1 MHYIISQEMLFCLLH
16 CHHPAH
22 TQQKAIKPAAIKF
35 TATKPCHTPPLKANF
50 IRCSSS
56 RLRLWCHSYFEQ
68 RGLCSKIPSHYLRK
82 LAVMLSPLVWRSS
95 RDDKRKSPK
104 RFCLLTFVLIG
115 GAYRFLAACHM
126 ILSDALHPTIC
137 RRPPRPDGR
146 IPCVRFTA
154 QNENLLRNN
163 SLASDQKE
171 NE

>member
-16 CHHPAH
+16 CHHPTH

-35 TATKPCHTPPLKANF
+35 TATKPCHPHPLKANF

-104 RFCLLTFVLIG
+104 RFCLLTFVLTG
-115 GAYRFLAACHM
+115 GAYRFLAVCHM
-126 ILSDALHPTIC
+126 TLFAHCIPQFAAVPLVLTDALH
-137 RRPPRPDGR
+137 
-146 IPCVRFTA
+146 
-154 QNENLLRNN
+154 
-163 SLASDQKE
+163 ASDLLPKMRIRFGTILSLLM
-171 NE
+171 